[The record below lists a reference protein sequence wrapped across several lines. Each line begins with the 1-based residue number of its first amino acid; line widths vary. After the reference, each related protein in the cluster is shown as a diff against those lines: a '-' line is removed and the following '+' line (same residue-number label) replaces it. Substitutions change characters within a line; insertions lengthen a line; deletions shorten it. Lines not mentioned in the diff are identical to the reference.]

1 LIERNSIGNPGGD
14 GIRLTNLA
22 GSEIQISDNTI
33 LSDVD
38 DGISL
43 DGTAVAAT
51 IQNNTIED
59 GAVNG
64 IRLTGGD
71 VAATVNGNTANRTTA
86 NGLLVEATTFTGTV
100 TDNVFEMGQGS
111 GISLDLMTEFRGAI
125 DNNMVRTNEAEGIFL
140 NSSVITNTNVMSN
153 ATISGN
159 DASDSA
165 TGISLMS
172 MNPLIDITGNTA
184 DNTGLVGLLL
194 STNTYPGTIS
204 NNQFNSGSGSGID
217 LTTTLAFTGT
227 VSGNTTNNTGGSG
240 LRLNVLSMDGLISG
254 NTSNM
259 NSSDGIVVTVQQT
272 EPATGFSGTIDTNNT
287 DFNGANGLNLIGLTS
302 TFEGALRSNT
312 AMSNMLSGI
321 RYDGTGGVFESNIE
335 SNTASSNGSQGLE
348 ILSQKFNGSLL
359 QNDFQSNSIEGVN
372 MMISGPSHSLIDL
385 IGNVVSG
392 NNINAMVTGSQF
404 RLENTGTGDVI
415 VVLDGNTSTDTV
427 MMPAFNFN
435 LLRTGSGSVM
445 ATIVPPS
452 AATGTVGENG
462 TQVFPFP

>member
-1 LIERNSIGNPGGD
+1 MNAED
-14 GIRLTNLA
+14 GIL
-22 GSEIQISDNTI
+22 
-33 LSDVD
+33 V
-38 DGISL
+38 
-43 DGTAVAAT
+43 
-51 IQNNTIED
+51 
-59 GAVNG
+59 GARV
-64 IRLTGGD
+64 GGFM
-71 VAATVNGNTANRTTA
+71 VG
-86 NGLLVEATTFTGTV
+86 FSGTV
-100 TDNVFEMGQGS
+100 E
-111 GISLDLMTEFRGAI
+111 
-125 DNNMVRTNEAEGIFL
+125 
-140 NSSVITNTNVMSN
+140 
-153 ATISGN
+153 
-159 DASDSA
+159 
-165 TGISLMS
+165 
-172 MNPLIDITGNTA
+172 
-184 DNTGLVGLLL
+184 
-194 STNTYPGTIS
+194 
-204 NNQFNSGSGSGID
+204 
-217 LTTTLAFTGT
+217 
-227 VSGNTTNNTGGSG
+227 GNTTNSNT
-240 LRLNVLSMDGLISG
+240 L
-254 NTSNM
+254 
-259 NSSDGIVVTVQQT
+259 
-272 EPATGFSGTIDTNNT
+272 
-287 DFNGANGLNLIGLTS
+287 NGLSIFGVNS
-302 TFEGALRSNT
+302 TFSGALRNNT